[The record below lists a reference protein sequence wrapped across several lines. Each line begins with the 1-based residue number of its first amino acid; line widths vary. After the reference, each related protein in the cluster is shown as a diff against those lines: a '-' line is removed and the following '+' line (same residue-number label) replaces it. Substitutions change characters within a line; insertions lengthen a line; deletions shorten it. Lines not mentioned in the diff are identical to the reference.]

1 MPRRARP
8 TLKDL
13 AARLGISETAASF
26 ALNGRSGVSAQTR
39 QRVLALAAELQWS
52 PHHAARTLSGSASMT
67 IGFALTR
74 DVREFGT
81 ESFYLRLLAGTQA
94 VLSGAG
100 YGLLFHMTRS
110 VAEELT
116 VLRRWSDE
124 RRVDGVIISD
134 LRRGD
139 PRPALLRD
147 LGIPAVLAG
156 GPDPRRLIPCVSVDD
171 GVAIGLLVG
180 HLLETGRRRLAYVSG
195 PGELLHVHR
204 RVTAFR
210 RTAGAARAP
219 RDVLGTDYSDAQGR
233 AATARLLDAPSR
245 PDALIFDN
253 EVLAVAGVRTLRARD
268 LSVPADVAVASVED
282 SPVCTALTPSLT
294 AVHRDPAVFGE
305 SVARRLLRLVHGTVD
320 EPEEPPRPTITV
332 RESTAPA

>member
-13 AARLGISETAASF
+13 AARLGISETAASL
-26 ALNGRSGVSAQTR
+26 ALNGRAGVSEQTR
-39 QRVLALAAELQWS
+39 RRVLALAEELQWS

-94 VLSGAG
+94 VLGGAG

-110 VAEELT
+110 MAEELT
-116 VLRRWSDE
+116 VLRRWGDE

-139 PRPALLRD
+139 PRPTALRD
-147 LGIPAVLAG
+147 AGLPAVLAG
-156 GPDPRRLIPCVSVDD
+156 GPDPKRLIPCVSVDD
-171 GVAIGLLVG
+171 GEAITLLVG

-210 RTAGAARAP
+210 RAAGAARAP
-219 RDVLGTDYSDAQGR
+219 MDVLGTDYGDAQGR
-233 AATARLLDAPSR
+233 TATRRLLTAPAR

-253 EVLAVAGVRTLRARD
+253 EVLAVAGVHELRSAGLAIPD
-268 LSVPADVAVASVED
+268 DVAVATVED
-282 SPVCTALTPSLT
+282 SPVCTALRPSLT
-294 AVHRDPAVFGE
+294 AVHRDPVLLGE
-305 SVARRLLRLVHGTVD
+305 AVARRLLRLVHGTPD
-320 EPEEPPRPTITV
+320 EPENPQKPVITV
-332 RESTAPA
+332 RESTR

>member
-94 VLSGAG
+94 VLSRSG

-139 PRPALLRD
+139 PRPALLRE
-147 LGIPAVLAG
+147 LGVPAVLAG
-156 GPDPRRLIPCVSVDD
+156 GPDPKRLIPCVSVDD
-171 GVAIGLLVG
+171 GVAIGLLVT
-180 HLLETGRRRLAYVSG
+180 HLLATGRRRLAYVSG
-195 PGELLHVHR
+195 PGDLLHVHR
-204 RVTAFR
+204 RVAAFR
-210 RTAGAARAP
+210 RAAGPARAP

-233 AATARLLDAPSR
+233 AATERLLGTGPP

-253 EVLAVAGVRTLRARD
+253 EVLAVAGVRTLRTLGRSIPD
-268 LSVPADVAVASVED
+268 DISVASVED

-294 AVHRDPAVFGE
+294 AVHRDPVVFGE
-305 SVARRLLRLVHGTVD
+305 SVARRLLHLVNGTPD
-320 EPEEPPRPTITV
+320 EPPDLQRPTLTV
-332 RESTAPA
+332 RESTALP